1 MLNAAIHAFFIV
13 MDPMRL
19 LTMLGGVV
27 LGLALG
33 VVPGLGGI
41 VGLALLIP
49 FTYHIDGYTA
59 FALLLGM
66 AAVTTVSDLIPAVLF
81 GVPGTVGA
89 AATVIDGHQMA
100 RKGQAARAFGAGY
113 MSSLSGGI
121 FGALLLALLLPF
133 LRTLVM
139 YVGSAELLAFCIFGL
154 SMIAVLSGKAPVKGL
169 AVASFGLM
177 LSLVGS
183 DPQTGTLRWTF
194 GSFYLWDHLP
204 LVPVALG
211 IFAIP
216 ELADMAI
223 ERRSIASVTDTTALS
238 GNQCDGIR
246 DAMRNWRLVLRCS
259 GLGAVLGAVPG
270 VGSAVIDWMAYAH
283 ALRTEKN
290 PESFGRG
297 DVRGVIAAESSNNAK
312 EGGHLIPTIAFGMPA
327 GASMALLLSAFMMH
341 GFTPGPEMLTK
352 HLSVTYAIIWTLA
365 IAHMMGA
372 VICLSGSR
380 LFAKLATVRVG
391 VLLPLILAIL
401 FLGAFNASMSW
412 GDICSLVLSG
422 AFGWI
427 MKRLDWPRPPL
438 ILGLVLGSMCER
450 YYFISTEVY
459 GTGFFTRPVVL
470 IVLLAA
476 LWVVIGPAVRR
487 GYRRLKHRN
496 AADVL
501 PRTKA
506 RWAVRRFDH
515 RSLFAFVMMLIP
527 AAALWSARDWNFGAR
542 LMPMTAASAAL
553 LFCALAFLRQLV
565 TIEGGAVAAEA
576 SDAHAH
582 ELPQHAEPVPAHLV
596 RGRGLRFFLWI
607 AGALALGYGIGLLPA
622 LFVLMLLLARFE
634 FGERWRASVLLSVL
648 MTVALWVI
656 FDRIFAITWSPSI
669 LGNVVPALRDATGGL
684 L

>member
-1 MLNAAIHAFFIV
+1 
-13 MDPMRL
+13 MR
-19 LTMLGGVV
+19 
-27 LGLALG
+27 ASS
-33 VVPGLGGI
+33 

-154 SMIAVLSGKAPVKGL
+154 SMIAVLSGKTPVKGL

-211 IFAIP
+211 MFAIP

-238 GNQCDGIR
+238 GNQWDGIR
-246 DAMRNWRLVLRCS
+246 DAMRNWRLILRCS

-391 VLLPLILAIL
+391 LLLPLILAIL

-470 IVLLAA
+470 TVLLAA

-565 TIEGGAVAAEA
+565 TIGGGAVAAEA

-582 ELPQHAEPVPAHLV
+582 ELPQQAEPIPAQLV
-596 RGRGLRFFLWI
+596 RSRGLRFFLWI
-607 AGALALGYGIGLLPA
+607 AGALALGYGIGLIPA

-634 FGERWRASVLLSVL
+634 FGERWRTSVLLSVL